1 MHKFIARFS
10 PLITLGLTLA
20 GTVSLGLSTAI
31 AADTEKVD
39 IQEAM
44 SPEQFRA
51 AGLQKL
57 SPDELAHLNSWLKG
71 YREQAANK
79 AVSHEKLQLIV
90 SRINGVFSVVESRQ
104 IIRLED
110 GSAWK
115 VSQTDT
121 HHYPSVDHPPVA
133 VFKTVFGWKMRVG
146 GIGEFY
152 VVRVGNH

>member
-1 MHKFIARFS
+1 
-10 PLITLGLTLA
+10 
-20 GTVSLGLSTAI
+20 
-31 AADTEKVD
+31 
-39 IQEAM
+39 
-44 SPEQFRA
+44 
-51 AGLQKL
+51 L
-57 SPDELAHLNSWLKG
+57 SPDELAHLNAWLKG
-71 YREQAANK
+71 YREEAAKK

-90 SRINGVFSVVESRQ
+90 SRINGVFSSVESRQ

-121 HHYPSVDHPPVA
+121 HHYPAVDHPPVA

-146 GIGEFY
+146 GVGEFY